1 MLLLVACCYFWCC
14 LCTTGNRSER
24 ESERERVRAAFA
36 STPVVNKRPPAAA
49 AAPHCPVLFPLYSFP
64 SPFFCCLFSS
74 GCHIS
79 CSHAAYMTRHCDGPK
94 FPTATRWVPL
104 AATHSNGP
112 SLLQLLPL
120 SHSFAYHINSSGCL
134 FFLSIVYFLVS
145 VFSAL
150 LSDPEHSKKAK
161 KSKNVDLLLLLF
173 QCRLLLKA

>member
-1 MLLLVACCYFWCC
+1 MLFVH
-14 LCTTGNRSER
+14 NRQPEWER
-24 ESERERVRAAFA
+24 EWERKSA
-36 STPVVNKRPPAAA
+36 SSLCLDSSRQQKASCCCC
-49 AAPHCPVLFPLYSFP
+49 CPTLSSPFSPLHFPLAPFLLPLLFWLSYFVLSRCLHDTP
-64 SPFFCCLFSS
+64 LWWSKVSHSDPLCSPGCSS
-74 GCHIS
+74 QQRTLS
-79 CSHAAYMTRHCDGPK
+79 P
-94 FPTATRWVPL
+94 
-104 AATHSNGP
+104 P
-112 SLLQLLPL
+112 SLPPL